1 MPFDV
6 RCPYCGIQLGVDEQ
20 WVGLECECPQCR
32 RKFVVPSPAA
42 VPPGYRQIMPPPS
55 RPGSAREAADDHDA
69 YRIYNPIGTIVW
81 SIFIPVLALWF
92 LKRDYEE
99 LCDVDEVRRARIWFV
114 TAVVLIV
121 VGATAGFLDFLFM
134 NAYASFTV
142 LLNILIWISRIGGF
156 GMWIWAMICSCR
168 FVKIIR
174 RDYSGSSIRYQS
186 TWPAGALA
194 ILLVLLGSAASTAVI
209 LADHPDFVFVKIARK
224 NILMAIGGYENV
236 KSVETLQKLGE
247 AAAKYSIDH
256 YFPGMPDL
264 QTLIDEGYYVV
275 PPDSKAV
282 PNDPAD
288 DIRNYSTVR
297 NIRLGTEL
305 PDKTPVMFF
314 SLRKTKGVKWS
325 KAYGTFMKVGGGTY
339 VLTMGNIRRHTPPA
353 LKKTDITE
361 DMVSWALFPHH
372 MDWSYWS
379 SYRYRP
385 GMICC
390 ANLLKLYDG
399 LKHYAESRD
408 GSRLTETRFRCPNTD
423 CKYVL
428 LDTARQLPAS
438 KWGRGSTAC
447 PVAYCPSLH
456 TEYPRARESRLLV
469 LYSDGMVVPRDKS
482 YLLYLEAD
490 MQMRSKGVIRP

>member
-1 MPFDV
+1 MPFNV
-6 RCPYCGIQLGVDEQ
+6 RCPYCGIQLGMDEQ

-42 VPPGYRQIMPPPS
+42 APPGCGRSTLPPS
-55 RPGSAREAADDHDA
+55 RTGSAREAADDHDA

-99 LCDVDEVRRARIWFV
+99 LCDVDEVRRSRIWFV

-142 LLNILIWISRIGGF
+142 LLNTLIWISRIGGF

-247 AAAKYSIDH
+247 AAMIYSMVH
-256 YFPGMPDL
+256 GFPEMPDL
-264 QTLIDEGYYVV
+264 QTLIDRGYYVV
-275 PPDSKAV
+275 PPDSKTA
-282 PNDPAD
+282 PIDPAD
-288 DIRNYSTVR
+288 DIQNYFIIR
-297 NIRLGTEL
+297 NIRLSAEL
-305 PDKTPVMFF
+305 PDEQPVMFYP
-314 SLRKTKGVKWS
+314 LRKSNEEMEKRVRKWGIF
-325 KAYGTFMKVGGGTY
+325 AYRAYRGFMKEQRY

-353 LKKTDITE
+353 LVTD
-361 DMVSWALFPHH
+361 P
-372 MDWSYWS
+372 
-379 SYRYRP
+379 
-385 GMICC
+385 
-390 ANLLKLYDG
+390 
-399 LKHYAESRD
+399 
-408 GSRLTETRFRCPNTD
+408 
-423 CKYVL
+423 
-428 LDTARQLPAS
+428 
-438 KWGRGSTAC
+438 
-447 PVAYCPSLH
+447 
-456 TEYPRARESRLLV
+456 
-469 LYSDGMVVPRDKS
+469 
-482 YLLYLEAD
+482 
-490 MQMRSKGVIRP
+490 